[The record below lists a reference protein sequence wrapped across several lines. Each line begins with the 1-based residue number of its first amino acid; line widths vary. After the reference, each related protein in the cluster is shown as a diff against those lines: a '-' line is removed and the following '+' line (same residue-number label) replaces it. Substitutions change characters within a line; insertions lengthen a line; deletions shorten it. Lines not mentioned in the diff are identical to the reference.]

1 MVKKGFNY
9 GTIQSIAVAY
19 LTIWSISPPLEIDL
33 IYRIIAVGALAVWGG
48 CWLLRENPIVLD
60 KNQLL
65 SIIFLFTV
73 IGVTFIDNGDFRG
86 ILKQIAFFMLVVCF
100 ILNSYYKN
108 GNNWEEIR
116 WLIPVVLILF
126 IIFNYKTVQ
135 MLIEDPTIARRLVR
149 DDEEMYQYLRQG
161 VGGYSLV
168 YPQVCV
174 SSAFFLWVFKAYKQ
188 NKLYFAI
195 GVVWAI
201 SFLQLISKAGYSIA
215 IFTTS
220 VGIILLLLYKG
231 KSGMKAFVVAVLIFA
246 AIMLSILYIDEF
258 RNWLLETFDGTAVA
272 RKINDLVASSESG
285 EAEGSIAARLRRYQ
299 GSVNVAL
306 KYPIIG
312 ALWRDGGGGHSAL
325 IDTFAKYGLWG
336 GWFFIKAVY
345 SVPNFYKKKFDNPLV
360 TRMCN
365 ASLVCLLIVTCLD
378 AVTYS
383 FYCVI
388 LFVLPLLFE
397 DIIRWDGIENENSV
411 DS

>member
-33 IYRIIAVGALAVWGG
+33 IYRVIAVGALAVWGG
-48 CWLLRENPIVLD
+48 CWLLRENPIILD

-86 ILKQIAFFMLVVCF
+86 VLKQIAFFMLVVCF
-100 ILNSYYKN
+100 IMNSYYKDH
-108 GNNWEEIR
+108 WEELR

-126 IIFNYKTVQ
+126 IIWNYKTVQ
-135 MLIEDPTIARRLVR
+135 ALIADPTIARRLVR

>member
-33 IYRIIAVGALAVWGG
+33 IYRVIAVGALVVWGV

-65 SIIFLFTV
+65 SILFLFTV

-108 GNNWEEIR
+108 HWDELR

-135 MLIEDPTIARRLVR
+135 ALIEDPTIARRIVR
-149 DDEEMYQYLRQG
+149 DDEETYQYLRQG

-174 SSAFFLWVFKAYKQ
+174 SSAFFLWIFKVFKQ
-188 NKLYFAI
+188 NKVYFAI

-201 SFLQLISKAGYSIA
+201 SLLQLISKAGYSIA

-220 VGIILLLLYKG
+220 MGIILLLLYKG
-231 KSGMKAFVVAVLIFA
+231 KSGMKAFVVAIVIFA
-246 AIMLSILYIDEF
+246 TVMLSILYFDAF
-258 RNWLLETFDGTAVA
+258 REWLLEIFDGTAVA
-272 RKINDLVASSESG
+272 RKINDLVASGESG
-285 EAEGSIAARLRRYQ
+285 SAEGSIDARIRRYQ
-299 GSVNVAL
+299 GSLNVAL

-325 IDTFAKYGLWG
+325 LDTFAKYGLWG

-345 SVPNFYKKKFDNPLV
+345 SVPNYYKKKFDNPLV
-360 TRMCN
+360 TKMCN
-365 ASLVCLLIVTCLD
+365 ASLVCLMIVTLLD

-383 FYCVI
+383 FYCMI
-388 LFVLPLLFE
+388 LFILPLLFE